1 MGKFGIVLSLHLM
14 NTEFNYENYDRQL
27 GTLINMSHLLVNA
40 WDDYGTT
47 EMTLDIKS
55 LNFKASRLCY
65 MTDTDWSLQQQD
77 MMHLRKSR
85 NEEWLAQLEFLVKES
100 ICPLLQHIVQQIR
113 STNQMEGKKWASF
126 PSNLSEVMPR
136 LSEMLMHE
144 GMQPDKWNEI
154 LTTTQQLE
162 TQLKKTVR
170 IVSFP
175 GMDYRQ
181 RFWLFYKYFALM
193 CYLLYHF
200 QRVNTL
206 CNSDLSKE
214 EAGLRLQQFIQYYAE
229 SPIGSQE
236 LQRYYTVLKF
246 NNDGMEPDL
255 EHLKDARKKLLEGVP
270 TSTQLYFMNHVE
282 DLQQL
287 AEDLRQANV
296 PQHDFMQLVDVLAKW
311 QLLTQQIEA
320 LKLPQKAQP
329 AIYNEVFHT
338 MVHNRRVNLVDLR
351 IRIERM
357 LPLIKRKNL
366 WFCVWCVLRHQ
377 NLLSTDNFEAFAR
390 QMLHKDWFGKTSRV
404 LGFNGDTLREYSGY
418 FTELHYP
425 AWNEKQY
432 QIYRVSH
439 QKKKWSESLCDKFLR
454 TCLAMEEILTG

>member
-1 MGKFGIVLSLHLM
+1 M
-14 NTEFNYENYDRQL
+14 NIEFDYENYDRQL
-27 GTLINMSHLLVNA
+27 GTLINMSHMMVNA

-77 MMHLRKSR
+77 IVHLRRNR
-85 NEEWLAQLEFLVKES
+85 NEEWLTQLEFLVKES
-100 ICPLLQHIVQQIR
+100 ICPLLQRIVQQIR
-113 STNQMEGKKWASF
+113 GTSQMEGKKWATF

-136 LSEMLMHE
+136 LSEMLMEE
-144 GMQPDKWNEI
+144 GLQADRWNEI
-154 LTTTQQLE
+154 LTATQQLE
-162 TQLKKTVR
+162 TQMRKTIK

-181 RFWLFYKYFALM
+181 RFWLFYEYFTLM

-200 QRVNTL
+200 QRVNKL
-206 CNSDLSKE
+206 CHTEAPKE

-236 LQRYYTVLKF
+236 LQRYYTALKF
-246 NNDGMEPDL
+246 NNDGQEPDL
-255 EHLKDARKKLLEGVP
+255 ECLKDARKKLLEDVP
-270 TSTQLYFMNHVE
+270 TSMQLCFMNHVE

-287 AEDLRQANV
+287 AEDLLHTDV
-296 PQHDFMQLVDVLAKW
+296 PQQVFLQLVAVLAKW

-320 LKLPQKAQP
+320 LKQPQKTNP
-329 AIYNEVFHT
+329 VLYNEVFHT
-338 MVHNRRVNLVDLR
+338 MVHNRKVDLVDLR
-351 IRIERM
+351 NRIERM
-357 LPLIKRKNL
+357 LPLIKRKNV

-390 QMLHKDWFGKTSRV
+390 QMLHKDWFGKTPGV
-404 LGFNGDTLREYSGY
+404 LTFNGDTLREYSGY
-418 FTELHYP
+418 FTDLHYP

-432 QIYRVSH
+432 QIYRKTH
-439 QKKKWSESLCDKFLR
+439 QKNKWSESLCNKFLR
-454 TCLAMEEILTG
+454 TCLVMEEILTE